1 MKSKTVVFVLFALMF
16 TVSCNPYKGFKGVNK
31 KGMKYNTTPSEE
43 LYDNQ
48 KKSTKRMQRK
58 YDREMKKRRKRMGTE
73 ME

>member
-1 MKSKTVVFVLFALMF
+1 MKISVIVILFSIITLSA
-16 TVSCNPYKGFKGVNK
+16 CNPYKGFKGVNK

-48 KKSTKRMQRK
+48 KKSSKRMQRQ

-73 ME
+73 K